1 MVDVGVERVVALAV
15 LVVLTVILIGFLPST
30 STIVVG
36 GIVAALV
43 YAAIASGGGVAPTAP
58 GGFIATCQS
67 ITAKCMEFPAAIMAG
82 VRYVG
87 DVIVNML
94 P

>member
-15 LVVLTVILIGFLPST
+15 LVVMTVILIGFLPST

-67 ITAKCMEFPAAIMAG
+67 MAAKWEFPAAIMAG

-87 DVIVNML
+87 DVIVNATVG
-94 P
+94 